1 MYMPNFLKC
10 IFSILICLL
19 VGFTASYFTIPSIKT
34 WYAILQ
40 KPSFTPPNYLFA
52 PVWTMLYIL
61 MGISLF
67 LIWRTTHVK
76 KNMVII
82 IFLLQLV
89 LNFFWSIIFFHW
101 KEIQIAL
108 VEIVVLLIT
117 IVNYAMH
124 SYKINK
130 IAGILFIPYIIWVSF
145 ATALNMAI
153 VILN

>member
-1 MYMPNFLKC
+1 MPNFLKC
-10 IFSILICLL
+10 IFSIIICLL

-52 PVWTMLYIL
+52 PVWTMLYVL
-61 MGISLF
+61 MGISFF
-67 LIWRTTHVK
+67 LIWKTNHTK
-76 KNMVII
+76 KNRVMA
-82 IFLLQLV
+82 IFVFQLI

-108 VEIVVLLIT
+108 VEIFVLLAAI
-117 IVNYAMH
+117 INYAIY

-130 IAGILFIPYIIWVSF
+130 IAVMLFIPYILWVGF
-145 ATALNMAI
+145 ATALNIAI
-153 VILN
+153 VLLN